1 MKEVSGTQGYVQG
14 GYSCFFGGR
23 KTGEN
28 KSETESLMDAISK
41 RKQEIYDKVRKGE
54 TETSIPIGAQSFTMR
69 QWNKMMRSVDKAID
83 DMQERVRKDGEKQEQ
98 KVKAKKENSITTD
111 MLEELLGIDI
121 RKEKGLSEGEIYYQI
136 TGTERFRQDN
146 SLYTVEKGEEG
157 MFSITDKTT
166 GYTYRFAEG
175 GCKLQTDRA
184 TGRSFLIPCGDSAM
198 GGNIM
203 AADDTLKSMLARYFG
218 TDKLEEGELTGYTF
232 DRNAATGIEIMIPDG
247 MKGKTAHILFQS
259 KGDVEAYRKL
269 AETYKTKYPNL
280 VQSDEMA
287 SFYASI
293 EIEGLCHR
301 TATGILYTNAQGV
314 SYADENDPEKSWSLL
329 FDRQSESNYD
339 MIMEMME
346 EIIENGKDMQ
356 ECQEWEKR
364 LDKRMASYRKVEFD
378 PFAQE
383 FYILST

>member
-14 GYSCFFGGR
+14 GYSYFFGGR

-28 KSETESLMDAISK
+28 KSATESLMEAIGK

-98 KVKAKKENSITTD
+98 TVKVKKENSITTD
-111 MLEELLGIDI
+111 MLAELLGIDI

-136 TGTERFRQDN
+136 TGTERFKQDN
-146 SLYTVEKGEEG
+146 ALYKVEKGEEG
-157 MFSITDKTT
+157 MFSITDKT
-166 GYTYRFAEG
+166 
-175 GCKLQTDRA
+175 
-184 TGRSFLIPCGDSAM
+184 
-198 GGNIM
+198 
-203 AADDTLKSMLARYFG
+203 
-218 TDKLEEGELTGYTF
+218 
-232 DRNAATGIEIMIPDG
+232 
-247 MKGKTAHILFQS
+247 
-259 KGDVEAYRKL
+259 
-269 AETYKTKYPNL
+269 
-280 VQSDEMA
+280 
-287 SFYASI
+287 
-293 EIEGLCHR
+293 
-301 TATGILYTNAQGV
+301 TGILYTNAQGV

-329 FDRQSESNYD
+329 FDKQSESNYD

-346 EIIENGKDMQ
+346 EIIENGEDMR

>member
-54 TETSIPIGAQSFTMR
+54 TETSIPIGTQSFTMR

-203 AADDTLKSMLARYFG
+203 AADDTLKSMLALYFG
-218 TDKLEEGELTGYTF
+218 TDKLEEGELAGYTF
-232 DRNAATGIEIMIPDG
+232 GRNAATGIEIMIPDG

-383 FYILST
+383 FI